1 MEGWAMLF
9 EAVFEGFVKASP
21 VRVMNRMLFERM
33 FAASRLEDLFQDVAE
48 RQYTHELLFST
59 VVDLLSLVVTRS
71 RSSVN
76 AVYRQQREEVGVSI
90 QAVYDK
96 LKGIE
101 LRTSREFVRFTAREA
116 RVLMDEL
123 KVDRAPRLPGYLVLL
138 LNGSHLAGTNR
149 RLGCGG

>member
-1 MEGWAMLF
+1 M
-9 EAVFEGFVKASP
+9 
-21 VRVMNRMLFERM
+21 
-33 FAASRLEDLFQDVAE
+33 
-48 RQYTHELLFST
+48 
-59 VVDLLSLVVTRS
+59 RS

-123 KVDRAPRLPGYLVLL
+123 KVDRAPLLPGYLVLL
-138 LNGSHLAGTNR
+138 LDGSHLAGTNR